1 MNLYRQL
8 ASTTFIAI
16 VLLAACS
23 NQKAPAAKLIQDID
37 TQVNAAASDAA
48 QYVPDQL
55 KDVQTK
61 LGELKADFD
70 KKDYKKVISDA
81 PPVMSAAQA
90 LGGAAV
96 AKKDLIIK
104 GLNEQWIELA
114 GEVPNHSGL
123 IQSRIDYLGKKEHK
137 DLATGVDL
145 DAAKAS
151 LGQATMLWAKA
162 QASFADGNLLEAV
175 TGAKNAKTNLDAL
188 AASMKLNF
196 AQPAAVKDTSSGA

>member
-1 MNLYRQL
+1 MHPFRQL
-8 ASTTFIAI
+8 ASTALMVI

-23 NQKAPAAKLIQDID
+23 DQKAPAAKMIQDIE

-55 KDVQTK
+55 KDVQTH

-70 KKDYKKVISDA
+70 KKDYKKVISAA

-90 LGGAAV
+90 LGSAAT

-104 GLNEQWIELA
+104 GLNDEWLELA
-114 GEVPNHSGL
+114 GELPNHTGL
-123 IQSRIDYLGKKEHK
+123 IQSRIDYLSKREHK
-137 DLATGVDL
+137 DLASGVDL
-145 DAAKAS
+145 DAAKSS
-151 LGQATMLWAKA
+151 LGQAIMLWTKA
-162 QASFADGNLLEAV
+162 QASFAAGNLLEAV
-175 TGAKNAKTNLDAL
+175 TVAKTAKTNLDAL

-196 AQPAAVKDTSSGA
+196 AQPAAVKDTSSGV